1 MDMNNSGY
9 VMPER
14 QAQTNTIDL
23 VANLQAKVRTLVTSE
38 PILQMDKYAH
48 VRAKLEAVEA
58 ILGEAQDLIGRTRLD
73 E

>member
-1 MDMNNSGY
+1 MNNSEY

-23 VANLQAKVRTLVTSE
+23 VGDLQAKVRALTTSE

-48 VRAKLEAVEA
+48 VRVKLEAAEA
-58 ILGEAQDLIGRTRLD
+58 ILGEAQSLIGRTRLD